1 MVIEEQVKIAN
12 NMFYWYSR
20 AYMAC
25 TNYRRGEKLYR
36 ELTRWYIIYSTLNTI
51 YVEKLDEEIAI
62 LKSAAPCPSADPCV
76 SVPFEEVPDAA
87 V

>member
-1 MVIEEQVKIAN
+1 MIKEQVQIAL
-12 NMFYWYSR
+12 NMFYWYSY
-20 AYMAC
+20 AYRAC

-36 ELTRWYIIYSTLNTI
+36 EIQRWSIIHDTLNTI
-51 YVEKLDEEIAI
+51 YINELDKMIAE

-76 SVPFEEVPDAA
+76 SVPFEEEVPDAA